1 MTVGVCMVDRVLVFV
16 AAAMFLVEDLVV
28 RETLVLLR
36 ESIVVLFLQCYDS
49 RCVLDSPSSVAC

>member
-36 ESIVVLFLQCYDS
+36 ESIVVLFLQSYDS
-49 RCVLDSPSSVAC
+49 CCVLDSPSSVAC